1 MFKRFLVDKLT
12 LNLYNLFDERSEM
25 MDLGNNIQIFRKKLR
40 LSQEKLGEAVG
51 VTRQTVSNWE
61 CNSTV
66 PDAYQLI
73 ALAKALQVS
82 LDTLVGNSVD
92 SLLIEKVNNVE
103 TEVVKANNLLKISIY
118 ILVFVILR
126 LLFVFISSN

>member
-1 MFKRFLVDKLT
+1 
-12 LNLYNLFDERSEM
+12 

-103 TEVVKANNLLKISIY
+103 TEVEKANNLLKISIY
-118 ILVFVILR
+118 ILVFVILL